1 MQIRQCS
8 GLVMQTLSQR
18 QCNLVTCSSCE
29 DMDSWCLGICGL
41 NSTST
46 GKIKSKLVNYSISLL
61 TILISFDY
69 CDRIRDLKFCVLGFE
84 WNGFSLQQAWDLFWL
99 EFFHPQSMNLYR
111 RHKTLSQLWKPCK

>member
-29 DMDSWCLGICGL
+29 HMDSSCLGICGL

-69 CDRIRDLKFCVLGFE
+69 CDRIRDLKLVCCDSNGLGLAF
-84 WNGFSLQQAWDLFWL
+84 NKHGACFG
-99 EFFHPQSMNLYR
+99 
-111 RHKTLSQLWKPCK
+111 